1 MKHKINCNFSKELN
15 GNAKLT
21 NDQVEEI
28 RQIYKAEELTQRE
41 LASRFGICKTHAR
54 RIIRYES
61 WA

>member
-1 MKHKINCNFSKELN
+1 MKKIKCNFGKEKN

-21 NDQVEEI
+21 LEQVEEI

>member
-1 MKHKINCNFSKELN
+1 MKKINCNFEKEKN

-21 NDQVEEI
+21 LEQVEEI
-28 RQIYKAEELTQRE
+28 RQIYKDEELTQRE

-54 RIIRYES
+54 RIVRFES